1 MAESAPAVPAVPA
14 TPRSPLWLGGVL
26 FGVAVLASA
35 WFVGRMAG
43 FGEDLEHRHG
53 LGLAQTAAAV
63 VDAADVAALRGE
75 PADVGT
81 PAYAAVRQRLRAVLD
96 ANPDFRFVYLMRPVG
111 EGDPRFLFLA
121 DAEDPASP
129 DYSAPGDVYD
139 GPSENLRRVMEGA
152 EPMFSEVV
160 QDDWGEWVSALA
172 PVVADDGR
180 VVAVLGVDMAHEE
193 WLDAQGRYRNFGLLI
208 SGLVLSLIALFLLGL
223 HLQRRA
229 ADRQAALGREL
240 AERLQELEQA
250 QEGLHL
256 ADVVVQH
263 TSEAIMVLD
272 PQLRV
277 LRVNPAYLR
286 LSGRREADVLGKVPY
301 ALDHDEGLMARVRAA
316 IAAGDHWEEEIL
328 ATRPDGTR
336 YPIGALGELVRGAD
350 GRVQHFVLVL
360 QDLSSQ
366 KELEERLREMSA
378 TDGLTRIANR
388 RAFDEGLA
396 REWARAI
403 RQRSPLSVIM
413 ADIDFFKRYND
424 QYGHVAGDGCLQ
436 QVAAALKGG
445 VRQGGDFVARYG
457 GEEFAVVLPG
467 ADAAAAR
474 VVAESLRARVEALG
488 IEHAGNPS
496 GGVVTI
502 SLGVATVQPRADEPA
517 TGLVEL
523 ADQQLY
529 RAKAAGRNRVEA

>member
-1 MAESAPAVPAVPA
+1 MAESATAVAAEPAA
-14 TPRSPLWLGGVL
+14 TRSPVWLGGAL
-26 FGVAVLASA
+26 FAIAALASV
-35 WFVGRMAG
+35 WFTGRMAS
-43 FGEDLEHRHG
+43 FGESLEHRHG

-63 VDAADVAALRGE
+63 VDARDVVALRGE
-75 PADVGT
+75 PGDIGT
-81 PAYAAVRQRLRAVLD
+81 PAYESVRQRLRAVLD
-96 ANPDFRFVYLMRPVG
+96 ANPDFRFVYLMRPAG
-111 EGDPRFLFLA
+111 EGEVRFLFLA

-129 DYSAPGDVYD
+129 DYSAPGDIYD
-139 GPSENLRRVMEGA
+139 GPSENLRRVMDGA
-152 EPMFSEVV
+152 VPVFSEVV

-172 PVVADDGR
+172 PVVDEQGR
-180 VVAVLGVDMAHEE
+180 VVAVLGADMAHAE
-193 WLDAQGRYRNFGLLI
+193 WLDAQGRYRAFGVAL
-208 SGLVLSLIALFLLGL
+208 STLVLSLIALFTLGL
-223 HLQRRA
+223 HLQRLA
-229 ADRQAALGREL
+229 ALRQAALGREL
-240 AERLQELEQA
+240 AQRLAELEQA
-250 QEGLHL
+250 QEGLRL

-272 PQLRV
+272 PQLRI
-277 LRVNPAYLR
+277 LRVNPAYLQ
-286 LSGRREADVLGKVPY
+286 LSGRREADVLGKVPF
-301 ALDHDEGLMARVRAA
+301 ALEHDEGLRARVEAA
-316 IAAGDHWEEEIL
+316 IAAGNHWEEEIL

-336 YPIGALGELVRGAD
+336 YPVGALGEVVRGAD
-350 GRVQHFVLVL
+350 GHIEHFVLVL

-366 KELEERLREMSA
+366 KELEARLRELSA
-378 TDGLTRIANR
+378 TDGLTHIANR

-436 QVAAALKGG
+436 QVAAALKAG

-467 ADAAAAR
+467 ADATAAR
-474 VVAESLRARVEALG
+474 AVAESLRARVQALA

-502 SLGVATVQPRADEPA
+502 SLGVATVQPGPDDLP

-529 RAKAAGRNRVEA
+529 RAKAGGRNRVEA